1 MQEAK
6 ALTRPSL
13 LVDVICAKI
22 VCAGPEVYYSK
33 LLCCHRYIPV
43 TQLNHCLYSLGIFS
57 FPTLVTLSIGEFKS
71 IYVDIVH
78 ICRGIVVAFLY
89 LLLLQFYIFNPTV

>member
-6 ALTRPSL
+6 TLTRPSL

-57 FPTLVTLSIGEFKS
+57 LFQLW
-71 IYVDIVH
+71 
-78 ICRGIVVAFLY
+78 LY
-89 LLLLQFYIFNPTV
+89 CQLGNLNLYMLILCTFVGGM